1 MHSNSPPTFGCQQLV
16 ARDQV
21 QSPLGPSTP
30 YAHPSPQGEEEF
42 AIRNIISVED
52 IITYLQRFWKLS
64 AIIAGTISLLLL
76 ILLTGRTPLYSSST
90 HLEVAIAEEGTW
102 SPSQVLENSAVF
114 LVNNH
119 KLSLQTR
126 AFHEYFY
133 QHIDAQDRVDFLEDR
148 GFKKPLVAKGIA
160 LAKDCVSSTKE
171 MVSNLFQDGDDSGG
185 DGWEQDLFIK
195 KLTESTIKIVE
206 EKESHIIRVEAKGP
220 NASLV
225 ASMANQYASLYSEY
239 LALVNRKKARARFDF
254 LKETEEN
261 YRAQAIASLRELN
274 KFRIENDVME
284 QNSGLGIVN
293 DEVKRLN
300 EERARIRVA
309 YTTAESVLLQVDK
322 AKLSGA
328 SLLSIS
334 EIATSPSVA
343 ERYKTLVQKQ
353 QEYSSNLS
361 LFGPEHLK
369 VKQIQHELDS
379 LAQAIDAEVGQTVQ
393 RFINTKES
401 SQERLASLDGELQKV
416 LDQVLDNDRKSLELA
431 NLLARAESDQKTY
444 NEILA
449 KLNQV
454 KVEMEVPE
462 SSKVRVI
469 DTAVPAEKPYRP
481 NKLLSAI
488 ISGFLF
494 ASMFVGLPLCL
505 GLTEDLSRKFGL
517 RIPYIHKN
525 LPEEISEIPVI
536 HANSSMN
543 MLAEAF
549 GPGAAR
555 ESFFKLAAQV
565 DREWQ
570 DSSIKTLLVTSAL
583 EGEGKSFLAATLGG
597 VFTAQGKKTLII
609 DCNLRAPAMSY
620 WFPHLQGRANLV
632 SWLESGGDEHF
643 DLESLRHG
651 DSNLFVLPS
660 QGWASTPEKQ
670 FSKKCFQ
677 DLLSFANRDF
687 DVVILDGPP
696 VTGYEDVSIL
706 GPYATKMLMVSDS
719 KLSDYR
725 TLARSLD
732 KLGEVNRE
740 KLIGLV
746 ANRQDS

>member
-1 MHSNSPPTFGCQQLV
+1 MQSNSPQTIGSQQLV
-16 ARDQV
+16 AREQV
-21 QSPLGPSTP
+21 SSQLGQSMP
-30 YAHPSPQGEEEF
+30 YAHGPRVEEEAF
-42 AIRNIISVED
+42 AIRNIISVQD
-52 IITYLQRFWKLS
+52 VLNYLQRFWK
-64 AIIAGTISLLLL
+64 IAALISGSISLLLL

-133 QHIDAQDRVDFLEDR
+133 EHIDEQDKVDFLEDR
-148 GFKKPLVAKGIA
+148 GFRKPLVAKGIA
-160 LAKDCVSSTKE
+160 LVKNSISATKE
-171 MVSNLFQDGDDSGG
+171 FASNLFSGSEDSGG
-185 DGWEQDLFIK
+185 GNWEQELFIK

-239 LALVNRKKARARFDF
+239 LALINRNKARARFDF
-254 LKETEEN
+254 LKQTEED
-261 YRAQAIASLRELN
+261 YRQQAITSLRELN

-284 QNSGLGIVN
+284 QSSGLTIVN

-309 YTTAESVLLQVDK
+309 YTTAESVLIQVEK
-322 AKLSGA
+322 AKQAGS

-343 ERYKTLVQKQ
+343 ERYKTLVEKQ
-353 QEYSSNLS
+353 QQYGSNLS
-361 LFGPEHLK
+361 LYGPEHLK
-369 VKQIQHELDS
+369 VKQLQHELDS
-379 LAQAIDAEVGQTVQ
+379 LAAAIDTEIGQTIK

-401 SQERLASLDGELQKV
+401 SKERLAALEAELQKV

-431 NLLARAESDQKTY
+431 NLVARADSDQKTY

-462 SSKVRVI
+462 TSKIRVI
-469 DTAVPAEKPYRP
+469 DTAVAAEKPFRP
-481 NKLLSAI
+481 NKPLSFI
-488 ISGFLF
+488 ISAFLF
-494 ASMFVGLPLCL
+494 ASMFVGLPLCF

-517 RIPYIHKN
+517 RIPYVHKD
-525 LPEEISEIPVI
+525 LPEEIAHVPVI
-536 HANSSMN
+536 HATSSMN

-549 GPGAAR
+549 GPGSTR
-555 ESFFKLAAQV
+555 EAVFKLASQIE
-565 DREWQ
+565 REWQ
-570 DSSIKTLLVTSAL
+570 SVSNKTLLVTSSL

-597 VFTAQGKKTLII
+597 VFTAQGKRTLVV

-632 SWLESGGDEHF
+632 SYLESDGDEHF

-670 FSKKCFQ
+670 FSKKCFR
-677 DLLSFANRDF
+677 DLLEYANRDF
-687 DVVILDGPP
+687 DVVILDGPQIS
-696 VTGYEDVSIL
+696 GYDDASVL
-706 GPYATKMLMVSDS
+706 CPYTSKILMVSDS
-719 KLSDYR
+719 NLSDYR
-725 TLARSLD
+725 TLGRSIES
-732 KLGEVNRE
+732 LGEENRE
-740 KLIGLV
+740 KLVGLV
-746 ANRQDS
+746 ANRHES